1 MIPFTN
7 HLCNDSFEEPQ
18 LFKSFKI
25 LEITLLTVCLIL
37 CLYFIIASFN
47 GEFGVSAK
55 YALLARE
62 KVLTKE
68 LDLLI
73 QENIA
78 IKNKV
83 ERLSDTSLDL
93 ELLDQQARKILGMI
107 GEDEVI
113 IFKISLEKN

>member
-25 LEITLLTVCLIL
+25 LEITLLTLCLIL

-55 YALLARE
+55 YHLLAKE
-62 KVLTKE
+62 KVLANELNTINKE
-68 LDLLI
+68 TEI
-73 QENIA
+73 
-78 IKNKV
+78 IKNRIK
-83 ERLSDTSLDL
+83 RLSNTSLDL
-93 ELLDQQARKILGMI
+93 ELLDQQARIILGMI
-107 GEDEVI
+107 GEEELIV
-113 IFKISLEKN
+113 F

>member
-18 LFKSFKI
+18 LFKNFKI

-55 YALLARE
+55 YHLLAKE
-62 KVLTKE
+62 KILANELNTMNKE
-68 LDLLI
+68 MKI
-73 QENIA
+73 
-78 IKNKV
+78 IKNRIK
-83 ERLSDTSLDL
+83 RLSNTSLDL
-93 ELLDQQARKILGMI
+93 ELLDQQARIILGMI
-107 GEDEVI
+107 GEDELIV
-113 IFKISLEKN
+113 F

>member
-55 YALLARE
+55 YHLLAKE
-62 KVLTKE
+62 KILANELNTMNKETK
-68 LDLLI
+68 I
-73 QENIA
+73 
-78 IKNKV
+78 IKNRIK
-83 ERLSDTSLDL
+83 RLSNTSLDL
-93 ELLDQQARKILGMI
+93 ELLDQQARIILGMI
-107 GEDEVI
+107 GEEELIV
-113 IFKISLEKN
+113 F